1 MTRTAGAWRWS
12 LRGTNA
18 DVVKAGGAR
27 GYPLPRAALVNM
39 RAITVSESALVSVSI
54 SASKITAEKRRRKG

>member
-18 DVVKAGGAR
+18 DVVKDGGAR
-27 GYPLPRAALVNM
+27 GHPLPRAALLNV
-39 RAITVSESALVSVSI
+39 RTITVSESALVLVST
-54 SASKITAEKRRRKG
+54 SAAKIRAEERR